1 MIYSTVKKVCD
12 AGVCDEGRRD
22 SYAGLERDGLKDTDR
37 ISAVWCLDNCGV
49 PGTLWA
55 LKYVDR
61 RSEAEAFQ
69 ALWKFILAVVK
80 RSSGRYGV
88 HIGQLEFLAQGHRF
102 NLDRTREHLRLETME
117 EHYRPMR
124 RAQALMVYRALDQKE
139 DLNVRAVEV
148 FQQAM
153 EIASCSEGHAVAS
166 QDRWKAEYQ
175 WMFQTLRA
183 ILSGEQH
190 EREEG

>member
-12 AGVCDEGRRD
+12 AGVCEEGRRD
-22 SYAGLERDGLKDTDR
+22 SYVALERDGLKDTDR

-61 RSEAEAFQ
+61 SSEAEAIQ
-69 ALWKFILAVVK
+69 ALWKFILKVVD
-80 RSSGRYGV
+80 RSSGAQYLK
-88 HIGQLEFLAQGHRF
+88 HLTKLELLSQGHRF
-102 NLDRTREHLRLETME
+102 TLEGTREMLRAASVCEG
-117 EHYRPMR
+117 YSPMH
-124 RAQALMVYRALDQKE
+124 RAQALMVYRAMDQKE

-153 EIASCSEGHAVAS
+153 EIASYSEGHAVAS
-166 QDRWKAEYQ
+166 KDRWKAEYQ

-190 EREEG
+190 GN